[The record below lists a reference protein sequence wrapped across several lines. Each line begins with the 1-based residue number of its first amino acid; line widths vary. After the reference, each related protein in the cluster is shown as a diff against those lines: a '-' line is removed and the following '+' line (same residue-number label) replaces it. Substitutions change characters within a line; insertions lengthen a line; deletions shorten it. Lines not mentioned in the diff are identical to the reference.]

1 MPKVKSL
8 DELMVEIKK
17 KEQEVANRKQAYE
30 KAVKEY
36 KELCDKKNAL
46 VLKEINEAMSSSTK
60 TYEDVLEFLRENQK

>member
-8 DELMVEIKK
+8 DELMVEIEK

-46 VLKEINEAMSSSTK
+46 ELKEISDALNSSTK
-60 TYEDVLEFLRENQK
+60 TYKEVL